1 MKLSSLGASISTLAS
16 RLDSRMDEIMDVIVV
31 RLREEVPDLRAAE
44 QPEMWGPWRESTR
57 SNLQAAFAALQ
68 GDREPPT
75 SPPPPAVENARLMAR
90 SGTDL
95 SVLLRTYRVGH
106 AVVWEFW
113 LDELEALEFQ
123 PPSLRRSTLKLGSRF
138 MFRYIDRVTTFVAEA
153 YTDERDLL
161 VRSGE
166 QRRVQL
172 VRELLDGSPVDAR
185 ALEYELGLDHV
196 GVIAWG
202 KEPEASVHALAAQLD
217 RQPFVVSVTGD
228 TVWGWLGGTKAVA
241 DPQLRGLGRVEPAG
255 ETAVALGEP
264 VRGPEGF
271 RQTHRQARL
280 AHAVALTR
288 PAPVT
293 RYDDVRLEA
302 LAIQDEVLAR
312 EFVARELRPL
322 TGEDVATTRL
332 RETLRAYFRSSQNA
346 SATAALLGIHER
358 TVANRLRRIEERLG
372 RGVNAHRAELETA
385 LRLYALF
392 FGRAPTADTRPDN

>member
-1 MKLSSLGASISTLAS
+1 MTLTSLAASISTLAS
-16 RLDSRMDEIMDVIVV
+16 RLQSRMDEIMDAIAI

-68 GDREPPT
+68 RDREPPT
-75 SPPPPAVENARLMAR
+75 SPPPAAVENARLMAR
-90 SGTDL
+90 LGTDL

-113 LDELEALEFQ
+113 LDELEALEFE
-123 PPSLRRSTLKLGSRF
+123 PPSLRRSTLQRGSRF

-153 YTDERDLL
+153 YTEERDLL
-161 VRSGE
+161 LRTGE

-172 VRELLDGSPVDAR
+172 VRELLDGSPADAR
-185 ALEYELGLDHV
+185 SLEYDLGLEHV

-202 KEPEASVHALAAQLD
+202 QEPEASVQALAAQLH
-217 RQPFVVSVTGD
+217 RRAFTVSVTAD
-228 TVWGWLGGTKAVA
+228 TVWGWLGGSKPVA
-241 DPQLRGLGRVEPAG
+241 DLQLRGVADVEPVG
-255 ETAVALGEP
+255 ETAIALGEP
-264 VRGPEGF
+264 GRGREGF

-293 RYDDVRLEA
+293 RYDHVSLEA
-302 LAIQDEVLAR
+302 LAIQDEVLAHD
-312 EFVARELRPL
+312 FVIRELGPL
-322 TGEDVATTRL
+322 AGEDVGTTRL
-332 RETLRAYFRSSQNA
+332 RETLRAYFQSSQNA

-372 RGVNAHRAELETA
+372 RVVNARRAELETA
-385 LRLYALF
+385 LRLHALF
-392 FGRAPTADTRPDN
+392 SERPLTAKPR